1 MDLTQLTY
9 FLRVAELGS
18 FTRAS
23 HDLAIAQP
31 ALSRQL
37 RLLEVELGQH
47 LLIRNGRGAT
57 PTEAGKLLM
66 EHARGILHQVDR
78 AREAMGSL
86 RGTAA
91 GKVGLGLPTTLAL
104 RWAVPLTRAFRQE
117 LPGATLSIKEGL
129 SDALLES
136 LVNGRLDIA
145 LLYNAP
151 PHADI
156 DNEPLFEEELVL
168 VQGTASGQQAP
179 MLGSITLQALAD
191 VPLVIPS
198 QPNAIRLQVDAALS
212 ALGLRPHVA
221 LEIDG
226 VSAILELVADG
237 AGSAILARSTLHNAT
252 RPERFIER
260 TIAGPHFAA
269 RLSLSTSRRRPAT
282 LAQKHT
288 IKILRDLLQP
298 VPPAVL
304 PTSH

>member
-1 MDLTQLTY
+1 MDLTQLNY

-23 HDLAIAQP
+23 LDLGIAQP

-66 EHARGILHQVDR
+66 EHARGILHQVDQT
-78 AREAMGSL
+78 REALGSL
-86 RGTAA
+86 RGTPA
-91 GKVGLGLPTTLAL
+91 GKVGLGLPTSLAL

-129 SDALLES
+129 SDGLMQS

-156 DNEPLFEEELVL
+156 DNQALFDEELVV
-168 VQGTASGQQAP
+168 VQRREELANPTA
-179 MLGSITLQALAD
+179 LEHLTLRALAQM
-191 VPLVIPS
+191 PLVIPS
-198 QPNAIRLQVDAALS
+198 QPNAIRMQVDAALS
-212 ALGLRPHVA
+212 AKGLKPTIA

-237 AGSAILARSTLHNAT
+237 AGCAVLARPSLQSAS
-252 RPERFIER
+252 RPERFTELMIE
-260 TIAGPHFAA
+260 GHQLQA
-269 RLSLSTSRRRPAT
+269 RLSLATSRRRPAT
-282 LAQKHT
+282 LAQKRT
-288 IKILRDLLQP
+288 VALLCHLLMP
-298 VPPAVL
+298 VQRGAL

>member
-1 MDLTQLTY
+1 MDLTQLSY

-91 GKVGLGLPTTLAL
+91 GKVGLGLPTSLAL
-104 RWAVPLTRAFRQE
+104 RWAVPLNRAFRQE

-151 PHADI
+151 LHADI
-156 DNEPLFEEELVL
+156 DNEALFEEELVL
-168 VQGTASGQQAP
+168 VQSRACAQPGNPPDTV
-179 MLGSITLQALAD
+179 TLQALAD
-191 VPLVIPS
+191 IPLVIPS
-198 QPNAIRLQVDAALS
+198 QPNAIRMQVDATLS

-226 VSAILELVADG
+226 VSAILELVADS
-237 AGSAILARSTLHNAT
+237 AGSAILARSTLDNAA
-252 RPERFIER
+252 RPERFVAR
-260 TIAGPHFAA
+260 KIAGQQFAA
-269 RLSLSTSRRRPAT
+269 HLSLATSRRRPAT

-288 IKILRDLLQP
+288 VRMLRDLLQP
-298 VPPAVL
+298 LPPAAL

>member
-23 HDLAIAQP
+23 HDLGIAQP

-78 AREAMGSL
+78 AREALGSL
-86 RGTAA
+86 RGTPA

-156 DNEPLFEEELVL
+156 DNEPLFNEELVV
-168 VQGTASGQQAP
+168 VQRCDESGVAAEAAP
-179 MLGSITLQALAD
+179 VSLHALAQM
-191 VPLVIPS
+191 PLVIPS
-198 QPNAIRLQVDAALS
+198 QPNAIRMQVDAALS
-212 ALGLRPHVA
+212 AKGLKPTVA

-237 AGSAILARSTLHNAT
+237 AGCAVLALPSLQSAS
-252 RPERFIER
+252 RPERFTRRPIDGRQLE
-260 TIAGPHFAA
+260 A
-269 RLSLSTSRRRPAT
+269 RLSLATSRRRPAT
-282 LAQKHT
+282 LAQKRT
-288 IKILRDLLQP
+288 IQLLRNLLM
-298 VPPAVL
+298 PA
-304 PTSH
+304 

>member
-1 MDLTQLTY
+1 MDLTQLRY

-23 HDLAIAQP
+23 LDLGIAQP

-78 AREAMGSL
+78 AREALGSL
-86 RGTAA
+86 RGTPA
-91 GKVGLGLPTTLAL
+91 GKVGLGLPTSLAL
-104 RWAVPLTRAFRQE
+104 RWAVPFTRAFRQE
-117 LPGATLSIKEGL
+117 LPEATLSIKEGL
-129 SDALLES
+129 SDGLMQS

-151 PHADI
+151 THADI
-156 DNEPLFEEELVL
+156 DNDPLFDEELVV
-168 VQGTASGQQAP
+168 VQRREELEQTGVTQAVS
-179 MLGSITLQALAD
+179 LKELAQL
-191 VPLVIPS
+191 PLIIPS
-198 QPNAIRLQVDAALS
+198 QPNAIRMQVDAALS
-212 ALGLRPHVA
+212 AKGLKPTIA

-237 AGSAILARSTLHNAT
+237 AGCAVLARPGLQSAS
-252 RPERFIER
+252 RPERFAQRPVE
-260 TIAGPHFAA
+260 GHQLQA
-269 RLSLSTSRRRPAT
+269 RLSLATSRRRPAT
-282 LAQKHT
+282 LAQKRT
-288 IKILRDLLQP
+288 VALLRDLLIP
-298 VPPAVL
+298 GKHAVST
-304 PTSH
+304 TSR